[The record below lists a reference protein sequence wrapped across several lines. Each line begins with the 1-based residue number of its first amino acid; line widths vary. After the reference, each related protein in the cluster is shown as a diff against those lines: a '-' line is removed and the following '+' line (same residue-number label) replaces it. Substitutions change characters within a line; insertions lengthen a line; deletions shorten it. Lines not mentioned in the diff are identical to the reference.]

1 MTNASKTFTDG
12 RLSALAE
19 KNERRSRRRLW
30 IILALIG
37 SFLLYGYAV
46 QETDVDLAEVQSETR
61 RASLVRIMRN
71 LARPNLITYDSEE
84 VTISADVLVPCPE
97 GTTGPASDTS
107 TDVYLV
113 VEPSCANPGDTV
125 TITGVGFA
133 PESSGMTR
141 FRPDSDFDVTR
152 SLEPFTPDAEGNFT
166 IVAEI
171 PNRTSDQF
179 QQIEATTRVQRGSW
193 LNRQVVWT
201 DLNNNGVR
209 DEQNM
214 PDTGTLTMEVP
225 DLLTVP
231 GAGLALVDDDEVIQT
246 IALGEDFVAASGPAE
261 GLSMSAGIVAESDVQ
276 IVSADTEAGQIVIA
290 GPTGA
295 NLNGLQVLLYDPA
308 NGNRS
313 GTYFIADRFA
323 HSPRL
328 SDNALDTWDKIIETV
343 FMAFLATTLGTL
355 IALPLSFMAARN
367 LMRDIRTTVT
377 NLALNLLAI
386 PIGGL
391 IGLYLSRWARTWTN
405 EINNDWLRLVV
416 VILLPIGLIYALR
429 AILKE
434 EDTEAPTSR
443 ERAITTTVFIAAGFV
458 VAIWGFVLAA
468 LLNSVGTSVG
478 WGFIGNFLAIIG
490 EVTRLLLPVF
500 AIVGAIGM
508 MMNFGSKLG
517 FALNDRLDGAAIRA
531 VNLPLA
537 AAAGA
542 IIAMM
547 IGAIINWFYQFD
559 NLWTSR
565 WIPGIVGALIGLYL
579 AARVKKSKG
588 VGVGMIV
595 YYMSRTLFNTLRS
608 IEPLVMV
615 IVFVVWVGFG
625 PFAGSLALSLHTAAA
640 LAKLYSEQVESVLS
654 GPIEAVRATGATRM
668 QTIIYGVV
676 PQIVPPYLSFTM
688 YRWDINVRMSTII
701 GFAGGGGIGFL
712 LQQNINLL
720 QYKDAAAQMLAIAI
734 VVATMDWIS
743 ARLRERLV

>member
-1 MTNASKTFTDG
+1 
-12 RLSALAE
+12 LAD
-19 KNERRSRRRLW
+19 KERNPRRRMW
-30 IILALIG
+30 IILGLIG
-37 SFLLYGYAV
+37 AFLLYGYAV

-84 VTISADVLVPCPE
+84 ITISADILVPCTDGAAGPE
-97 GTTGPASDTS
+97 VDTS
-107 TDVYLV
+107 TDVYLL
-113 VEPSCANPGDTV
+113 VEPACANPGDTI

-133 PESSGMTR
+133 AESSGMTR

-152 SLEPFTPDAEGNFT
+152 SLEPFTPDTDGNFT
-166 IVAEI
+166 VTAEV
-171 PNRTSDQF
+171 PNRTSDEF

-209 DEQNM
+209 DEQDM
-214 PDTGTLTMEVP
+214 PETGTLTMEVP
-225 DLLTVP
+225 DLLTIP
-231 GAGLALVDDDEVIQT
+231 GVGLVLIDNDEVIQT
-246 IALGEDFVAASGPAE
+246 FPLGDDFTATSGPAE
-261 GLSMSAGIVAESDVQ
+261 GLTMAVGTVAESELQ
-276 IVSADTEAGQIVIA
+276 IVSADQAGQIVIS
-290 GPTGA
+290 GPGGSD
-295 NLNGLQVLLYDPA
+295 LNGVQVLLYDPA
-308 NGNRS
+308 NGNRA
-313 GTYFIADRFA
+313 GTYFVADRFA

-328 SDNALDTWDKIIETV
+328 SDNALDTWEKILETV
-343 FMAFLATTLGTL
+343 FMAFLATTLGLL
-355 IALPLSFMAARN
+355 IALPMSFLAARN
-367 LMRDIRTTVT
+367 LMKDIRTTVT
-377 NLALNLLAI
+377 NLSLNLLAI

-391 IGLYLSRWARTWTN
+391 IGLYLSRWARTWAGN
-405 EINNDWLRLVV
+405 LDNDWVRFLLVV
-416 VILLPIGLIYALR
+416 VMPIGLIYALR
-429 AILKE
+429 AILKA

-443 ERAITTTVFIAAGFV
+443 ERTVQTAVFIAAGFV
-458 VAIWGFVLAA
+458 VAIWGFILAA
-468 LLNSVGTSVG
+468 LLTNAGTSMG
-478 WGFIGNFLAIIG
+478 WGFIGNFIAIIG
-490 EVTRLLLPVF
+490 EVIRLLLPIF

-508 MMNFGSKLG
+508 MMNLGSKLG
-517 FALNDRLDGAAIRA
+517 FALNDRLEGFAIRA

-565 WIPGIVGALIGLYL
+565 WLPAIVGALIGLYL
-579 AARVKKSKG
+579 AARVKKSEG

-640 LAKLYSEQVESVLS
+640 LSKLYSEQVESVMQ

>member
-1 MTNASKTFTDG
+1 
-12 RLSALAE
+12 LAD
-19 KNERRSRRRLW
+19 KERKSRRRLW
-30 IILALIG
+30 IILGSIG
-37 SFLLYGYAV
+37 AFLLYGYAV
-46 QETDVDLAEVQSETR
+46 QETDVDLGEVQSETR

-71 LARPNLITYDSEE
+71 LAQPNLITYDSEE

-97 GTTGPASDTS
+97 GAGGPAADTAEAP
-107 TDVYLV
+107 YIV
-113 VEPSCANPGDTV
+113 VEPSCANPGDIVTV
-125 TITGVGFA
+125 SGVGFA
-133 PESSGMTR
+133 AESSGMTR
-141 FRPDSDFDVTR
+141 FRPDSEFDVTL
-152 SLEPFTPDAEGNFT
+152 SLEPFTPDADGNFT
-166 IVAEI
+166 ISAEI

-201 DLNNNGVR
+201 DLNNNGIR
-209 DEQNM
+209 DEQDM
-214 PDTGTLTMEVP
+214 PESGTLTMEVP
-225 DLLTVP
+225 DLPTIP
-231 GAGLALVDDDEVIQT
+231 GAGLVLVDDDEVIET
-246 IALGEDFVAASGPAE
+246 IALGEDFVATSGPAE
-261 GLSMSAGIVAESDVQ
+261 GLTMSTGAVEESGFTIAAADQDAGTI
-276 IVSADTEAGQIVIA
+276 TLA
-290 GPTGA
+290 GPGGG
-295 NLNGLQVLLYDPA
+295 NLNGLQILLYDPA
-308 NGNRS
+308 NGARS
-313 GTYFIADRFA
+313 GTYFVADRFA

-328 SDNALDTWDKIIETV
+328 SDNALDTWDKIVETV
-343 FMAFLATTLGTL
+343 FMAFLATTLGLL
-355 IALPLSFMAARN
+355 IALPLSFLAARN

-391 IGLYLSRWARTWTN
+391 IGLYLSRWARSWTGN
-405 EINNDWLRLVV
+405 IENDWVRFLL
-416 VILLPIGLIYALR
+416 VILIPIALLYALR
-429 AILKE
+429 AILQE
-434 EDTEAPTSR
+434 EETEAPTSR
-443 ERAITTTVFIAAGFV
+443 ERAIATSVFIAAGFV
-458 VAIWGFVLAA
+458 VAIWGFILAA
-468 LLNSVGTSVG
+468 LLENVGTSLG
-478 WGFIGNFLAIIG
+478 WGFIGNFIAIIG

-517 FALNDRLDGAAIRA
+517 FAINDRLDGAALRA

-547 IGAIINWFYQFD
+547 IGSVINWFYQFE

-565 WIPGIVGALIGLYL
+565 WIPGIAGALIGLYL
-579 AARVKKSKG
+579 AARVKKSRG

-595 YYMSRTLFNTLRS
+595 YYIARTLFNTLRS

-640 LAKLYSEQVESVLS
+640 LAKLYSEQVESVMP
-654 GPIEAVRATGATRM
+654 GPIEAIRATGATRM

>member
-1 MTNASKTFTDG
+1 M
-12 RLSALAE
+12 
-19 KNERRSRRRLW
+19 W
-30 IILALIG
+30 IILGLIG
-37 SFLLYGYAV
+37 GFLLYGYAV

-71 LARPNLITYDSEE
+71 LAQPNLITYDSEE

-97 GTTGPASDTS
+97 GATAPEADTS
-107 TDVYLV
+107 GAIYLV
-113 VEPSCANPGDTV
+113 VEPSCAEPGDIVTV
-125 TITGVGFA
+125 TGAGFA
-133 PESSGMTR
+133 SDSAGQVS
-141 FRPDSDFDVTR
+141 FRPDSEFDITR
-152 SLEPFTPDAEGNFT
+152 PLEGFTPDSDGNFT
-166 IVAEI
+166 VDVEI
-171 PNRTSDQF
+171 PNRTSENL
-179 QQIEATTRVQRGSW
+179 QQIEATTRVQVGTW
-193 LNRQVVWT
+193 LNREVVWT
-201 DLNNNGVR
+201 DLNENEIE
-209 DEQNM
+209 DSQTM
-214 PDTGTLTMEVP
+214 PESGTLVMQVP
-225 DLLTVP
+225 DLLTIP
-231 GAGLALVDDDEVIQT
+231 DAGLALIDDDEPKQMF
-246 IALGEDFVAASGPAE
+246 ALGEDFAAVSGPAE
-261 GLSMSAGIVAESDVQ
+261 GLRMSAGVVAETDFL
-276 IVSADTEAGQIVIA
+276 IADADQGAGTITLT
-290 GPTGA
+290 GPGGED
-295 NLNGLQVLLYDPA
+295 LNGLQILLYDPET
-308 NGNRS
+308 GNRS
-313 GTYFIADRFA
+313 GTHVVADRFA

-328 SDNALDTWDKIIETV
+328 SENALETWDKIVETV

-355 IALPLSFMAARN
+355 IALPLSFLAARN

-391 IGLYLSRWARTWTN
+391 IGLYLSRWARTWTSN
-405 EINNDWLRLVV
+405 IENDWLRLVL
-416 VILLPIGLIYALR
+416 VILIPIGLVYALR

-458 VAIWGFVLAA
+458 VAIWGFILAA
-468 LLNSVGTSVG
+468 WLTSVGTSVG
-478 WGFIGNFLAIIG
+478 WGFIGNFIAIIG

-565 WIPGIVGALIGLYL
+565 WIPAIVGALIGLYL
-579 AARVKKSKG
+579 AARVKKSQG

-640 LAKLYSEQVESVLS
+640 LAKLYSEQVESVMS